1 MKGRDEFEKRVHE
14 RMERTGEDYS
24 TASRVVSRER
34 FPGHG
39 KGRREPEKPAVPVV
53 YLRRPRSN
61 RPPPMG
67 GAA

>member
-1 MKGRDEFEKRVHE
+1 MKGREEFERRVQA

-24 TASRVVSRER
+24 TASRAVSRETFR
-34 FPGHG
+34 GHG
-39 KGRREPEKPAVPVV
+39 RAREEAKPVPVV

-67 GAA
+67 GG